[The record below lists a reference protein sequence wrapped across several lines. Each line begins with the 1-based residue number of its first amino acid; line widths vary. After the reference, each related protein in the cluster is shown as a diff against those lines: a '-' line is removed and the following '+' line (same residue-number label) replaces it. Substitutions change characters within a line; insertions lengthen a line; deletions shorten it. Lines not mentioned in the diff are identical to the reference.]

1 MVLRHKRNTA
11 TCSCRSASPD
21 SLCGSPVSSLH
32 VRHLSLVD
40 VRNYVSAEID
50 FPPGPIALVGP
61 NGQGKTNIVESI
73 AYLSTLSSHRVASDA
88 PLVRSGASSARI
100 AADVVRDDRALRVEI
115 EIIPGSSNKGR
126 INNAPVSRPREILG
140 VVRTVVFAPEDLAIV
155 KGDPGDRRR
164 LLDDLVVQRSPR
176 LAGVRSDYD
185 RVIKQRNALLKSA
198 GVARRIDMEAVD
210 ATLSVWDEQLAAL
223 GSQIMVARAD
233 AIDTLRPLARQVYAE
248 IAPASTELGMTYVT
262 SLGEP
267 VSTDAEQTAAR
278 ILEAVGARRKDELDR
293 GVTLIGPHRDE
304 LALTLGDTPVKGYA
318 SHGESWSVALAL
330 RLATYDLLDAEQA
343 TPILIL
349 DDVFAELDAS
359 RRAHLAHR
367 VADAPQV
374 FITAAV
380 GDDVPGEVTSTW
392 FDVRKD
398 DSGCAE
404 VTRRD

>member
-1 MVLRHKRNTA
+1 
-11 TCSCRSASPD
+11 
-21 SLCGSPVSSLH
+21 
-32 VRHLSLVD
+32 
-40 VRNYVSAEID
+40 
-50 FPPGPIALVGP
+50 
-61 NGQGKTNIVESI
+61 
-73 AYLSTLSSHRVASDA
+73 
-88 PLVRSGASSARI
+88 
-100 AADVVRDDRALRVEI
+100 
-115 EIIPGSSNKGR
+115 
-126 INNAPVSRPREILG
+126 
-140 VVRTVVFAPEDLAIV
+140 
-155 KGDPGDRRR
+155 
-164 LLDDLVVQRSPR
+164 
-176 LAGVRSDYD
+176 
-185 RVIKQRNALLKSA
+185 
-198 GVARRIDMEAVD
+198 MEAVD

-233 AIDTLRPLARQVYAE
+233 AIDTLRPLAQQVYAE
-248 IAPASTELGMTYVT
+248 IAPASTDLGMTYVT
-262 SLGEP
+262 SLGELA
-267 VSTDAEQTAAR
+267 STDLEQTETR
-278 ILEAVGARRKDELDR
+278 ILDEVRARRKDELDR

-404 VTRRD
+404 VTRRG